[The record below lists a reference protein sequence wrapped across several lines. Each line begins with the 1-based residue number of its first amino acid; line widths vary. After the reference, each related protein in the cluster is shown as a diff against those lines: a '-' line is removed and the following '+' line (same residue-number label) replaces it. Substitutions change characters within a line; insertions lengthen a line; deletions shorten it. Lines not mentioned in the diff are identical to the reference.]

1 MLKISGKVSIPE
13 NEIEIQAIRAQGAGG
28 QNVNKV
34 ATAVHLRFDSQA
46 SSLPLYYKQRLLKL
60 NDRRINRDGVVVI
73 KAQQYRSQE
82 KNRQAALSR
91 LQNLIKKAGYMALA
105 RKKTGPPIA
114 SKVRR
119 LDDKKQRSR
128 LKQLRNKPSHDD

>member
-1 MLKISGKVSIPE
+1 MLNISGKVSIPE

-60 NDRRINRDGVVVI
+60 KDRRINRDGVIVI

-91 LQNLIKKAGYMALA
+91 LQNLIKKAGYTPQA
-105 RKKTGPPIA
+105 RRKTGPPIT